1 MRSCP
6 KAVHRAFYF
15 PFFPLHS
22 FPMHALNSSHSR
34 QSPSMLH
41 PYCLRSMHACPCLV
55 PEPRL
60 LFCSKFGGEIS
71 GTRVERG
78 AADRSTKPPSRSAT
92 AILYALRNM
101 LMPRGFHI
109 ALRLETKLLLLARLL
124 VFFFFFF
131 ASRLRRS
138 LYSMLK
144 RLSRFSTFSSTS
156 LWTQPHDRLLI

>member
-1 MRSCP
+1 MVRSCP

-41 PYCLRSMHACPCLV
+41 PYSLRSMHACPCLV

-60 LFCSKFGGEIS
+60 LFCSKFGGETS

-101 LMPRGFHI
+101 
-109 ALRLETKLLLLARLL
+109 RLPHRPAARNEVAAVGSLACVFFSSSLL
-124 VFFFFFF
+124 VYGALFI
-131 ASRLRRS
+131 
-138 LYSMLK
+138 
-144 RLSRFSTFSSTS
+144 
-156 LWTQPHDRLLI
+156 QC